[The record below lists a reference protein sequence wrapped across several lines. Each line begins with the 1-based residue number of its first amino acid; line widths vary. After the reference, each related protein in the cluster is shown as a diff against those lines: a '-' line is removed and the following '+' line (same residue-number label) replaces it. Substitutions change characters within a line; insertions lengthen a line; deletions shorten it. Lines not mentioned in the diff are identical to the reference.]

1 MEHITD
7 DEESANIL
15 TREIQSEDCNP
26 ILIYNPQGV
35 VDPSK
40 VWCLLAIQ
48 TKFQLQMYQ
57 QYMLTVILFLTAN
70 IVNYNLG
77 LNYN

>member
-26 ILIYNPQGV
+26 IWYTKINAYLQYKLNP
-35 VDPSK
+35 
-40 VWCLLAIQ
+40 
-48 TKFQLQMYQ
+48 
-57 QYMLTVILFLTAN
+57 
-70 IVNYNLG
+70 NYKRISNT
-77 LNYN
+77 YTQ

>member
-26 ILIYNPQGV
+26 ILILYIHKVLWILLKINAYLQYKLNP
-35 VDPSK
+35 
-40 VWCLLAIQ
+40 
-48 TKFQLQMYQ
+48 
-57 QYMLTVILFLTAN
+57 
-70 IVNYNLG
+70 NYKRISNT
-77 LNYN
+77 YTQ